1 MKSVN
6 VLLYDIH
13 KSEIDIF
20 EGWIG
25 GGGVGVKY
33 IMPTCDE
40 AVLYFKSRP
49 HYLTDFSEE
58 YLGDYL

>member
-1 MKSVN
+1 MKSVK

-13 KSEIDIF
+13 NFEIDIF

-33 IMPTCDE
+33 IMPTCEE
-40 AVLYFKSRP
+40 AVIFFKNNP
-49 HYLTDFSEE
+49 YYLTDLSEE